1 MTINEIMKNKIYTSS
16 VSEIKRCSCVNVG
29 FLNRE
34 HEEDETQ
41 LNVTHSLLTDDG
53 IRELSEL
60 FASLSKELDTFPE
73 DVAYIHIAA
82 SAETEV
88 ELFDLGY

>member
-16 VSEIKRCSCVNVG
+16 ISEIKTCSCVNIG
-29 FLNRE
+29 FLNRM

-60 FASLSKELDTFPE
+60 FASLSKELDTCLE

-88 ELFDLGY
+88 ELINLGY

>member
-1 MTINEIMKNKIYTSS
+1 MTITEMMKNKMYTSS
-16 VSEIKRCSCVNVG
+16 VSEIKRCSCVNIG

-41 LNVTHSLLTDDG
+41 LNVTHSLLTNDG

-88 ELFDLGY
+88 ELIDLGY

>member
-1 MTINEIMKNKIYTSS
+1 MYTSS
-16 VSEIKRCSCVNVG
+16 VSEIKRYSCVNVG

-82 SAETEV
+82 SAETEA
-88 ELFDLGY
+88 ELIDLGY